1 MKEVVIDGKEYEVE
15 DFGMADVND
24 SDTLLKEIDGQLKT
38 FGLELVVGDYGD
50 TNWWVK
56 VVRLEK

>member
-1 MKEVVIDGKEYEVE
+1 MKEVKIDGKEYEVE
-15 DFGMADVND
+15 DFGMADVDD
-24 SDTLLKEIDGQLKT
+24 SDTLLVEIDSQLKT
-38 FGLELVVGDYGD
+38 FGLELAVGDYGD